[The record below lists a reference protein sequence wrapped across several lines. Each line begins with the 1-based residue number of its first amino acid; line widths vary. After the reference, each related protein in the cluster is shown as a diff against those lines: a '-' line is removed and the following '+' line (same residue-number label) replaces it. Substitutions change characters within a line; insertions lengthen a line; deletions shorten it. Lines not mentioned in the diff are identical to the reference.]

1 MSVRLNLLLSD
12 ELNTQ
17 IEAVVKERG
26 TTKAA
31 LLRKAIALYIAAS
44 DGQERG
50 LRFGLARFDQAL
62 ETEVVGL

>member
-17 IEAVVKERG
+17 IEAVIKIRDI
-26 TTKAA
+26 TKPTM
-31 LLRKAIALYIAAS
+31 LRKAIALYVAAS

-50 LRFGLARFDQAL
+50 LRFGLGWLGTIRH
-62 ETEVVGL
+62 